1 MTDVLIRAQDQ
12 DWHCLTVG
20 AGRQAPESGDRDRI
34 RGMGKT
40 TSSFWNWLGV
50 ASDTPDPDNSLR
62 EIETALAGLGTERAR
77 HLACFAYILTRPAR
91 ADHEVTDDEAARMRE
106 IVRREAGTSESQAAA
121 IVRVARDVA
130 RTSGGTEDFLITREF
145 ERRATREEKL
155 HLLDCL
161 FEIGAAD
168 ASILTIEDNE
178 IRRVASELKLD
189 HTDFITVRRKHLEH
203 LEVLKRRDSI
213 NH

>member
-1 MTDVLIRAQDQ
+1 
-12 DWHCLTVG
+12 
-20 AGRQAPESGDRDRI
+20 
-34 RGMGKT
+34 MGKAT
-40 TSSFWNWLGV
+40 TSFWTWLGV
-50 ASDTPDPDNSLR
+50 ASDTPGADNSLG
-62 EIETALAGLGTERAR
+62 EIEATLAGLGTERAR

-91 ADHEVTDDEAARMRE
+91 ADHEVTDSEAARMRE
-106 IVRREAGTSESQAAA
+106 LVMREAGTSESEAAA

-145 ERRATREEKL
+145 ERTATREEKL

-168 ASILTIEDNE
+168 ASILIIEDNE

-189 HTDFITVRRKHLEH
+189 HTDFINVRRRHLEH
-203 LEVLKRRDSI
+203 LEVLKRRQYR
-213 NH
+213 

>member
-1 MTDVLIRAQDQ
+1 
-12 DWHCLTVG
+12 
-20 AGRQAPESGDRDRI
+20 
-34 RGMGKT
+34 MGKT

-50 ASDTPDPDNSLR
+50 ASDTPDADNSLA
-62 EIETALAGLGTERAR
+62 EIEATLAGLGTDRAR

-91 ADHEVTDDEAARMRE
+91 ADHAITDSEAARMRE
-106 IVRREAGTSESQAAA
+106 VVMREAGTSESQAAA

-178 IRRVASELKLD
+178 IRRVAGELKLD
-189 HTDFITVRRKHLEH
+189 HADFIAVRRKHLEH
-203 LEVLKRRDSI
+203 LEALKRRSSI
-213 NH
+213 NL

>member
-1 MTDVLIRAQDQ
+1 
-12 DWHCLTVG
+12 
-20 AGRQAPESGDRDRI
+20 
-34 RGMGKT
+34 MGKT
-40 TSSFWNWLGV
+40 TASFWNWLGI
-50 ASDTPDPDNSLR
+50 ASDTPDTAHSLGA
-62 EIETALAGLGTERAR
+62 IEATLAGLGTDRAR

-91 ADHEVTDDEAARMRE
+91 ADHEVTDSEAARMRE
-106 IVRREAGTSESQAAA
+106 IVMREAGTSEPEAAA

-145 ERRATREEKL
+145 ERGATREEKL

-189 HTDFITVRRKHLEH
+189 HPDFINVRRRHLEH
-203 LEVLKRRDSI
+203 LEVLKRRSTIDL
-213 NH
+213 

>member
-1 MTDVLIRAQDQ
+1 M
-12 DWHCLTVG
+12 
-20 AGRQAPESGDRDRI
+20 GR
-34 RGMGKT
+34 T
-40 TSSFWNWLGV
+40 TPSFWNWLGV
-50 ASDTPDPDNSLR
+50 ASDTPDPDNSLG
-62 EIETALAGLGTERAR
+62 EIEAALAGLGTDRAR

-91 ADHEVTDDEAARMRE
+91 ADHEITEREAARMRE
-106 IVRREAGTSESQAAA
+106 IVMREAGTSESEAAA

-145 ERRATREEKL
+145 ERCATREEKL

-161 FEIGAAD
+161 LEVGAAD

-203 LEVLKRRDSI
+203 LEVLKRRGSI
-213 NH
+213 DL

>member
-1 MTDVLIRAQDQ
+1 
-12 DWHCLTVG
+12 
-20 AGRQAPESGDRDRI
+20 
-34 RGMGKT
+34 MGKT
-40 TSSFWNWLGV
+40 TASFWNWLGI
-50 ASDTPDPDNSLR
+50 ASDTPDTAHSLGA
-62 EIETALAGLGTERAR
+62 IEATLAGLGTDRAR

-91 ADHEVTDDEAARMRE
+91 ADHEVTDSEATRMRE
-106 IVRREAGTSESQAAA
+106 IVMREAGTSEAEAAA

-145 ERRATREEKL
+145 ERTATREEKL

-168 ASILTIEDNE
+168 ASILIIEDNE

-189 HTDFITVRRKHLEH
+189 HPDFINVRRRHLEH
-203 LEVLKRRDSI
+203 LEVLKRR
-213 NH
+213 NTAV